1 MTNGREWKNIF
12 GGFSDSEMFVLPSK
26 FIEKQNEKKIIII
39 LINLECRKAL
49 AFFMISFLDEY
60 EHRHGL
66 WAIYVAKWA
75 NFVYSN

>member
-39 LINLECRKAL
+39 LISLECRKAF
-49 AFFMISFLDEY
+49 AFFYDFFL
-60 EHRHGL
+60 G
-66 WAIYVAKWA
+66 
-75 NFVYSN
+75 